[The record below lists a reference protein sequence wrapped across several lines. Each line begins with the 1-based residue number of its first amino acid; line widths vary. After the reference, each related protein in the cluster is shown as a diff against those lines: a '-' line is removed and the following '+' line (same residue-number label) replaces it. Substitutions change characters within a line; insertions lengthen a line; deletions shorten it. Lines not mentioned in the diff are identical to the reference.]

1 MSYYRDNLPEILRK
15 CKQLE
20 RRGFYIIRSRK
31 VQVYKDYTFIV
42 KFSYNILLKY
52 SIDVLENIINQY
64 IIK

>member
-42 KFSYNILLKY
+42 VIQQLGFQDLI
-52 SIDVLENIINQY
+52 
-64 IIK
+64 

>member
-42 KFSYNILLKY
+42 KF
-52 SIDVLENIINQY
+52 
-64 IIK
+64 